1 MGLFEVVKVDV
12 AQQPKQG
19 VGVWQGID
27 LREQQMQ
34 VGHELGTR
42 YFAVGLAPGGE
53 LKDEHQ
59 QAVKQQS
66 RQLVPTLP
74 GISRVGNL
82 FQLGEQNGQ
91 LFAQEAHLFAH
102 GVLAG
107 LLFLVDSRE
116 GRASVGQRG
125 SGELVPSRAVSRSV
139 LSPAVSSLS
148 AAP

>member
-1 MGLFEVVKVDV
+1 VGLFEVVKVDV

-59 QAVKQQS
+59 QAVKQ
-66 RQLVPTLP
+66 
-74 GISRVGNL
+74 
-82 FQLGEQNGQ
+82 
-91 LFAQEAHLFAH
+91 
-102 GVLAG
+102 
-107 LLFLVDSRE
+107 
-116 GRASVGQRG
+116 
-125 SGELVPSRAVSRSV
+125 
-139 LSPAVSSLS
+139 LS
-148 AAP
+148 AAFWKSPKPGGLKVVFFLPRFSSTGFISMVFWVFFRALPFSFWFAFLSFR

>member
-1 MGLFEVVKVDV
+1 VVDQIAAKVLAANQPPHQIDVGLFELFKVNV

-27 LREQQMQ
+27 LREQQVE
-34 VGHELGTR
+34 VGHELGTG

-59 QAVKQQS
+59 QAVEQKHG
-66 RQLVPTLP
+66 QLVPALF

-82 FQLGEQNGQ
+82 FQLSEQGGQ

-107 LLFLVDSRE
+107 LLFLVDGRE
-116 GRASVGQRG
+116 GRASVGQW
-125 SGELVPSRAVSRSV
+125 SG
-139 LSPAVSSLS
+139 
-148 AAP
+148 